1 MTRPTLL
8 ALLIASIVAAPGCT
22 TLNLS
27 RLWPA
32 REVVEDARHPVTEV
46 MCLWEAAEGT
56 GLDGLP
62 TRGFAGQILFFTS
75 GQPSPAKV
83 EGDVRVFLFD
93 DEGVRGDKAQPI
105 HQFDF
110 PGAAW
115 NTFITSTNFGTTY
128 QMFIPYTKP
137 GSHHAE
143 CEIRV
148 RYTPEGGRPIFSRPC
163 TVTLTGGPRG
173 NGTAR
178 SKSNRRGSNGSMIQQ
193 ASYEEAG
200 DVPAIDPHTLQVP
213 PSISSLAAASNGRAR
228 AIQTNRLNHLADSL
242 AEERGDT
249 IRVTGPAPE
258 ASREPALLPQPR
270 RRLNP
275 LAGETAALVPGPS
288 EEPVDEAATADARA
302 RHILLSD

>member
-32 REVVEDARHPVTEV
+32 REVVEDDRHPVSEV

-83 EGDVRVFLFD
+83 EGDVRIFVFD
-93 DEGVRGDKAQPI
+93 DEGVRGDRAQPI

-110 PGAAW
+110 PGGAW
-115 NTFITSTNFGTTY
+115 NAYVASTNFGTTY
-128 QMFIPYTKP
+128 QLFIPYTKA

-148 RYTPEGGRPIFSRPC
+148 RYTPKGGHPIFSRPC
-163 TVTLTGGPRG
+163 TVTLTGGQRG

-178 SKSNRRGSNGSMIQQ
+178 SKSNRREPNASMIQQ
-193 ASYEEAG
+193 ASHEVTAG
-200 DVPAIDPHTLQVP
+200 VPAVDPHTLQVP
-213 PSISSLAAASNGRAR
+213 PSFSSLAAASNGRAR
-228 AIQTNRLNHLADSL
+228 ALQVDRLNNLADSL
-242 AEERGDT
+242 ADERGDRALT
-249 IRVTGPAPE
+249 SLPAAE
-258 ASREPALLPQPR
+258 VSGEPALLPTRQ
-270 RRLNP
+270 RLNP
-275 LAGETAALVPGPS
+275 LTVETPAPAPALPA
-288 EEPVDEAATADARA
+288 DEADTAKARA
-302 RHILLSD
+302 KHILLSD